1 MCQSFIINKFS
12 CLWTAF
18 LPFSCTFCGYVFW
31 LFRYDNSSDAA
42 PETTDSVHK
51 TLPSRPN
58 IKIYT
63 RYLTCSFIK
72 EWSKKPTS
80 AYMMNFKLCQY
91 RECDKAFSL
100 NEPFIMHLRTHTG
113 DKPYQC
119 SQCKKYF
126 SWKGYITCQTTNR
139 PYTLGIDHINA
150 ANVTSLWS
158 ERTPCYR
165 MRIHTGEKPYQ
176 CSQCDK
182 IFTHKSEYSCHKS
195 NILIL

>member
-1 MCQSFIINKFS
+1 MLKFRRFVDVS
-12 CLWTAF
+12 SVF
-18 LPFSCTFCGYVFW
+18 LHVLLLGTVMFYY
-31 LFRYDNSSDAA
+31 YDDSSSDAA
-42 PETTDSVHK
+42 PPETTDSVHK

-150 ANVTSLWS
+150 AIVTSLWS

-176 CSQCDK
+176 CSNVIRHSHIQVS
-182 IFTHKSEYSCHKS
+182 THAVNH
-195 NILIL
+195 